1 MGEKKLRKNIGMKIK
16 LARTKSEYTQ
26 EQLAEKISLSS
37 RYISQ
42 LERGI
47 AFGSATT
54 ITNLCKALKIN
65 SDFLFDDLI
74 QCDSSISNNLVKQ
87 SFLEN
92 YLKLNN
98 YNQIVIEAITK
109 ELVRIQKEDENKKT
123 IKDLGL
129 LLIIHM
135 IRANKKTVS
144 KRIRF
149 FIC

>member
-1 MGEKKLRKNIGMKIK
+1 MNDVEKKLRKNIGMKIK

-54 ITNLCKALKIN
+54 ITNLCKVLKIN
-65 SDFLFDDLI
+65 TDFLFDDLI
-74 QCDSSISNNLVKQ
+74 PCDSPISNNLVNQ

-109 ELVRIQKEDENKKT
+109 ELVKLQKEDENKEI
-123 IKDLGL
+123 IKENL
-129 LLIIHM
+129 
-135 IRANKKTVS
+135 
-144 KRIRF
+144 
-149 FIC
+149 